1 MKKYIAFAIL
11 LLLNYRNAY
20 SILTPL
26 VDSIPMIDGKKLA
39 VDVYIPTGMITGPV
53 ILIQTPYNRQV
64 YRLTGLP
71 LGVGANI
78 NASNYIF
85 VFVDWRGFY
94 GSKKAA
100 YAGNPDRT
108 KDAYST
114 VEWIASQ
121 SWSNG
126 KVGTWG
132 ASALGK
138 IQYQTAKGNPPHLT
152 CICPVVA
159 APQFEYKEYFP
170 NGSLRTEYV
179 QQLDGLGFGLT
190 ASLMAHPIKDNFWN
204 FVEDA
209 NDYPDSIQVPCFMI
223 GGWYDHNTQ
232 LMMDFYSQLR
242 TQSPMSVRAKHKI
255 LMGPWVH
262 GGHSTAKVGSIA
274 QGQLSYP
281 NAQNKNDSMAIQ
293 FFDYYLRNINN
304 NWNSVSPY
312 TLYQM
317 GENKWLN
324 ESNWP
329 KNGVK
334 SYRFYLNKNGL
345 MAQIVPSSSSDS
357 LNYNYNPND
366 PSPTIG
372 GCTLRSDLLQGPY
385 NQLNDVESRSDVKV
399 FSSAILAKDLVLN
412 GRIKVVL
419 KVSSSQLDTDFDVRV
434 TDVYPDGKSMLLND
448 AVMRMRFRDGFTQ
461 AQIAMMVPGKVYD
474 CIIELPTTCITF
486 LIGHKIRLIISSSNY
501 PKYNRN
507 MNNGQGM
514 YPGNSVDS
522 LLNPLSSINTIYCNS
537 LNASYVELPL
547 LNFSSDISELSN
559 NNQSIA
565 LFPNPVGN
573 TLKVTLLEKMSDNNT
588 LYLFNQIGQEVMQ
601 ILPASNEFEIDLS
614 TLKSGIYTL
623 GYYNKGNWMLE
634 SFVKEN

>member
-1 MKKYIAFAIL
+1 MKKHILLAIL
-11 LLLNYRNAY
+11 FIINIWNGY
-20 SILTPL
+20 SVLTPL
-26 VDSIPMIDGKKLA
+26 IDSIKMIDGKKLA
-39 VDVYIPTGMITGPV
+39 VDIYIPNGMGSGPV

-64 YRLTGLP
+64 YRLAGLP
-71 LGVGANI
+71 LGIGPNI
-78 NASNYIF
+78 NSSNYIF
-85 VFVDWRGFY
+85 VVADWRGFY
-94 GSKKAA
+94 GSKKAT
-100 YAGNPDRT
+100 YVGNPDRT
-108 KDAYST
+108 RDGYST
-114 VEWIASQ
+114 VEWIAAQ
-121 SWSNG
+121 TWSNG
-126 KVGTWG
+126 KIGTWG

-138 IQYQTAKGNPPHLT
+138 VQYQTAKGNPPHLT

-159 APQFEYKEYFP
+159 APQFEYNEYFP
-170 NGSLRTEYV
+170 NGALKTEYV

-190 ASLMAHPIKDNFWN
+190 QGLMAHPVKDNFWN

-232 LMMDFYSQLR
+232 LMMDFYTQLIAR
-242 TQSPMSVRAKHKI
+242 SPANVKGKHKI

-262 GGHSTAKVGSIA
+262 GGHSTAKVGSTT

-304 NWNSVSPY
+304 NWNSVPAY

-324 ESNWP
+324 EATWP
-329 KNGVK
+329 LNGVK
-334 SYRFYLNKNGL
+334 NYRFYLNKNGL
-345 MAQIVPSSSSDS
+345 MDPSAPNRSSDS
-357 LNYNYNPND
+357 INYIYDPTD

-385 NQLNDVESRSDVKV
+385 DQSNGVENRADALV
-399 FSSAILAKDLVLN
+399 FSSDIITKDLVLN

-448 AVMRMRFRDGFTQ
+448 GVMRMRFRNGFTQ
-461 AQIAMMVPGKVYD
+461 AQVSMMVPGIVYD
-474 CIIELPTTCITF
+474 CVIELPTTCITF
-486 LIGHKIRLIISSSNY
+486 LSGHRIRLIISSSNY

-507 MNNGQGM
+507 MNNGQLM

-537 LNASYVELPL
+537 LTASYVELPL
-547 LNFSSDISELSN
+547 LNFSSNITSLKEN
-559 NNQSIA
+559 KTGIIIY
-565 LFPNPVGN
+565 PNPVGN
-573 TLKVTLLEKMSDNNT
+573 KLKVSFLANLNLPNT
-588 LYLFNQIGQEVMQ
+588 MHLFNQIGQEVMQ
-601 ILPASNEFEIDLS
+601 ILPTSNEFEIDLS
-614 TLKSGIYTL
+614 TLKCGIYTL
-623 GYYNKGNWMLE
+623 GYFENGNWKVE

>member
-11 LLLNYRNAY
+11 LLLNCRNAY

-39 VDVYIPTGMITGPV
+39 VDVYIPTGMSTGPV

-85 VFVDWRGFY
+85 VFADWRGFY

-242 TQSPMSVRAKHKI
+242 TRSPMSVRAKHKI

-281 NAQNKNDSMAIQ
+281 NAQNKNDSMAMQ

-304 NWNSVSPY
+304 NWNSVPAY

-324 ESNWP
+324 EGSWP
-329 KNGVK
+329 LNGVK
-334 SYRFYLNKNGL
+334 AYRFYLNKNAL
-345 MAQIVPSSSSDS
+345 MDQVLPSSSSDS
-357 LNYNYNPND
+357 LNYSYNPID
-366 PSPTIG
+366 PSPTLG

-385 NQLNDVESRSDVKV
+385 DQLNGIENRSDMLV
-399 FSSAILAKDLVLN
+399 FSSNKLSKDLILN

-461 AQIAMMVPGKVYD
+461 AQIAMMVPGNVYD
-474 CIIELPTTCITF
+474 CIIELPTTCIAF

-514 YPGNSVDS
+514 YPGNSTDS
-522 LLNPLSSINTIYCNS
+522 LLNPLSAVNTIYCNI

-547 LNFSSDISELSN
+547 LNFSSDISELSDKN
-559 NNQSIA
+559 HSIT

-573 TLKVTLLEKMSDNNT
+573 ILKVALLEKMSSNFT

-601 ILPASNEFEIDLS
+601 ILPTSNEFEIDLS
-614 TLKSGIYTL
+614 ALKSGIYTL
-623 GYYNKGNWMLE
+623 GYYNNGYWKHE

>member
-11 LLLNYRNAY
+11 LLLNYRIAY

-39 VDVYIPTGMITGPV
+39 VDVYIPTGMSTGPV

-85 VFVDWRGFY
+85 VFADWRGFY

-242 TQSPMSVRAKHKI
+242 TRSPISVRAKHKI

-281 NAQNKNDSMAIQ
+281 NAQNKNDSMAMQ

-304 NWNSVSPY
+304 NWNSVPAY

-324 ESNWP
+324 EGSWP
-329 KNGVK
+329 LNGVK
-334 SYRFYLNKNGL
+334 AYRFYLNKNAL
-345 MAQIVPSSSSDS
+345 MDQVLPSSSSDS
-357 LNYNYNPND
+357 LNYSYNPID
-366 PSPTIG
+366 PSPTLG

-385 NQLNDVESRSDVKV
+385 DQLNGIENRSDMLV
-399 FSSAILAKDLVLN
+399 FSSNKLSKDLILN

-461 AQIAMMVPGKVYD
+461 AQIAMMVPGNVYD
-474 CIIELPTTCITF
+474 CIIELPTTCIAF

-514 YPGNSVDS
+514 YPGNSTDS
-522 LLNPLSSINTIYCNS
+522 LLNPLSAVNTIYCNI

-547 LNFSSDISELSN
+547 LNFSSDISELSDKN
-559 NNQSIA
+559 HSIT

-573 TLKVTLLEKMSDNNT
+573 ILKVALLEKMSSNFT

-601 ILPASNEFEIDLS
+601 ILPTSNEFEIDLS
-614 TLKSGIYTL
+614 ALKSGIYTL
-623 GYYNKGNWMLE
+623 GYYNNGYWKHE

>member
-1 MKKYIAFAIL
+1 
-11 LLLNYRNAY
+11 
-20 SILTPL
+20 
-26 VDSIPMIDGKKLA
+26 
-39 VDVYIPTGMITGPV
+39 
-53 ILIQTPYNRQV
+53 
-64 YRLTGLP
+64 
-71 LGVGANI
+71 
-78 NASNYIF
+78 
-85 VFVDWRGFY
+85 
-94 GSKKAA
+94 
-100 YAGNPDRT
+100 
-108 KDAYST
+108 
-114 VEWIASQ
+114 
-121 SWSNG
+121 
-126 KVGTWG
+126 
-132 ASALGK
+132 
-138 IQYQTAKGNPPHLT
+138 
-152 CICPVVA
+152 
-159 APQFEYKEYFP
+159 
-170 NGSLRTEYV
+170 
-179 QQLDGLGFGLT
+179 
-190 ASLMAHPIKDNFWN
+190 MA
-204 FVEDA
+204 
-209 NDYPDSIQVPCFMI
+209 M
-223 GGWYDHNTQ
+223 
-232 LMMDFYSQLR
+232 
-242 TQSPMSVRAKHKI
+242 
-255 LMGPWVH
+255 
-262 GGHSTAKVGSIA
+262 
-274 QGQLSYP
+274 
-281 NAQNKNDSMAIQ
+281 Q
-293 FFDYYLRNINN
+293 FFDFYLRNINN

-334 SYRFYLNKNGL
+334 SYRFYLKKNGL
-345 MAQIVPSSSSDS
+345 MEQNFPNTSLDS
-357 LNYNYNPND
+357 INYNYNPND

-399 FSSAILAKDLVLN
+399 FSSAILTKDLVLN

-486 LIGHKIRLIISSSNY
+486 LIGHKIRLMISSSNY

-507 MNNGQGM
+507 MNNGQVM

-522 LLNPLSSINTIYCNS
+522 LLNPLGSINTIYCNS

-547 LNFSSDISELSN
+547 LNFSSDISELSDK
-559 NNQSIA
+559 NQSIT

-573 TLKVTLLEKMSDNNT
+573 TLKVTLSEKLGNYNR
-588 LYLFNQIGQEVMQ
+588 LYLFNQLGQEVMQ
-601 ILPASNEFEIDLS
+601 ILPTSNEFQIDLS

-623 GYYNKGNWMLE
+623 GYYNNGNWMIE